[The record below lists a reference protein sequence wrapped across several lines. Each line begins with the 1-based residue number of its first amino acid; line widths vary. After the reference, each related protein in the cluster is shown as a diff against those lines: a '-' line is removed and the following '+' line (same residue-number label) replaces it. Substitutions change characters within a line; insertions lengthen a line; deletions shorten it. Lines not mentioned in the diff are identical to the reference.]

1 MLDADSRD
9 SVLPRELFFFYQKSL
24 AETERLIMEKWMV
37 YNKRADFQ
45 KIGKEFGIDPV
56 IARLI
61 RNRDIQDLEEIRTY
75 LYGTRQEIPEPWKM
89 KDIGKAVEILLEK
102 IEAKKK
108 IRIIGDYDIDGVTAT
123 CILLK
128 GLKRLGADV
137 DTYIPDRVK
146 DGYGMHEQ
154 LIDKALEDQ
163 VDTILTCDNGIAAAA
178 EIAYAKREGLTVI
191 ITDHHDIP
199 FQDTENERKWII
211 PEADA
216 VVNPKQ
222 NDCLYSN
229 KNICGAV
236 VAWKLIWALY
246 EKAEINMEE
255 VWDFLELAAIATVG
269 DVMDLQGENRI
280 IVKEG
285 LKKLPKTSFEGLK
298 ALIRVNNLEGAEI
311 TAYHVGFVL
320 GPCINASGRLDTAAR
335 SLELLLADNLED
347 AMRLADDLYA
357 LNQSR
362 KAMTEN
368 GKEQAIQN
376 IKENG
381 LDKDRVLVV
390 YLPDCHESLAGIIA
404 GRIRETYNKPVFVL
418 TRGADGVKGSGRSIE
433 AYSMYEELVKCGDL
447 LTQFGGHPMAAGL
460 SMDEKNVDTFR
471 RRLND
476 NCTLTEQDLLPKIMI
491 DVPMPISYL
500 SKKLTEQ
507 LKILE
512 PFGKGNTKPLFA
524 QKNLHVTGL
533 RILGRNRNV
542 VKMFLVDESGSR
554 MDAVYFGE
562 AQKFAD
568 FVQTHDTISVTY
580 YPEINVYQGRENLQI
595 VVRNYC

>member
-1 MLDADSRD
+1 
-9 SVLPRELFFFYQKSL
+9 
-24 AETERLIMEKWMV
+24 MEKWMV
-37 YNKRADFQ
+37 YNKKADFQ
-45 KIGKEFGIDPV
+45 KIGSEFGIDPV

-61 RNRDIQDLEEIRTY
+61 RNRDIQDMKEIRSY
-75 LYGTRQEIPEPWKM
+75 LYGTLAEIPSPWKM
-89 KDIGKAVEILLEK
+89 KDMERAVQILQKK
-102 IEAKKK
+102 ITQKKK

-128 GLKRLGADV
+128 GLKRLNANV

-154 LIDKALEDQ
+154 LIDKALEDGI
-163 VDTILTCDNGIAAAA
+163 DTILTCDNGIAAAA
-178 EIAYAKREGLTVI
+178 EIEYAKKEGLTVI
-191 ITDHHDIP
+191 VTDHHDIP
-199 FQDTENERKWII
+199 FRDTEDGRIWII
-211 PEADA
+211 PKADA

-222 NDCLYSN
+222 NDCLYPN

-246 EKAEINMEE
+246 ERLGIDSDEI
-255 VWDFLELAAIATVG
+255 WDFLELAAIATVG

-285 LKKLPKTSFEGLK
+285 LKKLSSTSFEGLK
-298 ALIRVNNLEGAEI
+298 ALICVNNLEGAEI
-311 TAYHVGFVL
+311 TAYHVGFVI

-335 SLELLLADNLED
+335 SLELLLADNMED
-347 AMRLADDLYA
+347 AMKLADDLYD

-362 KAMTEN
+362 KAMTEQ
-368 GKEQAIQN
+368 GKEQAIQS
-376 IKENG
+376 IEENNLG
-381 LDKDRVLVV
+381 KDRVLVV

-404 GRIRETYNKPVFVL
+404 GRIREAYNKPVFVL
-418 TRGADGVKGSGRSIE
+418 TKGADGVKGSGRSIE
-433 AYSMYEELVKCGDL
+433 AYSMYEELVKCSDL

-460 SMDEKNVDTFR
+460 SMEEKNVELFR

-476 NCTLTEQDLLPKIMI
+476 NCTLTEQDLIPKIMI

-507 LKILE
+507 LKVLE
-512 PFGKGNTKPLFA
+512 PFGKGNSKPWFA
-524 QKNLHVTGL
+524 QKNLRAVGI
-533 RILGRNRNV
+533 RVLGRNRNV
-542 VKMFLVDESGSR
+542 AKMLLIDENGIK

-562 AQKFAD
+562 AQEFVD
-568 FVQTHDTISVTY
+568 FVQAHDTISVTY
-580 YPEINVYQGRENLQI
+580 YPEINVFQGRENLQ
-595 VVRNYC
+595 VVIKNYC

>member
-1 MLDADSRD
+1 
-9 SVLPRELFFFYQKSL
+9 
-24 AETERLIMEKWMV
+24 MEKWMV
-37 YNKRADFQ
+37 YNKKADFQ
-45 KIGKEFGIDPV
+45 KIGSEFGIDPV

-61 RNRDIQDLEEIRTY
+61 RNRDIQDMKEIRSY
-75 LYGTRQEIPEPWKM
+75 LYGTLAEIPSPWKM
-89 KDIGKAVEILLEK
+89 KDMERAVQILQKK
-102 IEAKKK
+102 ITQKKK

-128 GLKRLGADV
+128 GLKRLNANV

-154 LIDKALEDQ
+154 LIDKALEDGI
-163 VDTILTCDNGIAAAA
+163 DTILTCDNGIAAAA
-178 EIAYAKREGLTVI
+178 EIEYAKKEGLTVI
-191 ITDHHDIP
+191 VTDHHDIP
-199 FQDTENERKWII
+199 FRDTEDGRIWII
-211 PEADA
+211 PKADA

-222 NDCLYSN
+222 NDCLYPN

-246 EKAEINMEE
+246 ERLGIDSDEI
-255 VWDFLELAAIATVG
+255 WDFLELAAIATVG

-285 LKKLPKTSFEGLK
+285 LKKLSSTSFEGLK
-298 ALIRVNNLEGAEI
+298 ALICVNNLEGAEI
-311 TAYHVGFVL
+311 TAYHVGFVI

-335 SLELLLADNLED
+335 SLELLLADNMED
-347 AMRLADDLYA
+347 AMKLADDLYD

-362 KAMTEN
+362 KAMTEQ
-368 GKEQAIQN
+368 GKEQAIQS
-376 IKENG
+376 IEENNLG
-381 LDKDRVLVV
+381 KDRVLVV

-404 GRIRETYNKPVFVL
+404 GRIREAYNKPVFVL
-418 TRGADGVKGSGRSIE
+418 TKGADGVKGSGRSIE
-433 AYSMYEELVKCGDL
+433 AYSMYEELVKCSDL

-460 SMDEKNVDTFR
+460 SMEEKNVELFR

-476 NCTLTEQDLLPKIMI
+476 NCTLTEQDLIPKIMI

-507 LKILE
+507 LKVLE
-512 PFGKGNTKPLFA
+512 PFGKGNSKHLFA
-524 QKNLHVTGL
+524 QKNLRAVGI
-533 RILGRNRNV
+533 RVLGRNRNV
-542 VKMFLVDESGSR
+542 AKMLLIDENGIK

-562 AQKFAD
+562 AQEFVD
-568 FVQTHDTISVTY
+568 FVQAHDTISVTY
-580 YPEINVYQGRENLQI
+580 YPEINVFQGRENLQ
-595 VVRNYC
+595 VVIKNYC

>member
-1 MLDADSRD
+1 
-9 SVLPRELFFFYQKSL
+9 
-24 AETERLIMEKWMV
+24 MEKWMI
-37 YNKRADFQ
+37 YSKKADFQ
-45 KIGKEFGIDPV
+45 KIAEEFGIDPV

-61 RNRDIQDLEEIRTY
+61 RNRDVQDMEAIRSY
-75 LYGTRQEIPEPWKM
+75 LHGTLKELPSPWKM
-89 KDIGKAVEILLEK
+89 KDIDKAVEIL
-102 IEAKKK
+102 KKK
-108 IRIIGDYDIDGVTAT
+108 ITQKKRIRIIGDYDIDGVTAT

-128 GLKRLGADV
+128 GLSRLGADV

-154 LIDKALEDQ
+154 LIDKALEDR
-163 VDTILTCDNGIAAAA
+163 VDTILTCDNGIAAAE
-178 EIAYAKREGLTVI
+178 EIAYARKEGITVI
-191 ITDHHDIP
+191 ITDHHDVP
-199 FQDTENERKWII
+199 FRDTENGRMWII

-216 VVNPKQ
+216 VINPKQ
-222 NDCLYSN
+222 SDCPYPN

-246 EKAEINMEE
+246 EASGIEKNEI
-255 VWDFLELAAIATVG
+255 WDFLEFAAIATVG

-285 LKKLPKTSFEGLK
+285 LKKLSNTSYEGLK
-298 ALIRVNNLEGAEI
+298 ALIRVNNLEGADI

-335 SLELLLADNLED
+335 ALELLCADNLDMAMKLADNLYD
-347 AMRLADDLYA
+347 

-362 KAMTEN
+362 KAMTEQ
-368 GKEQAIQN
+368 GKEQAIQA
-376 IKENG
+376 IENSQMNE
-381 LDKDRVLVV
+381 DRVLVV
-390 YLPDCHESLAGIIA
+390 YLPECHESLAGIIA
-404 GRIRETYNKPVFVL
+404 GRIREAYNKPVFVL
-418 TRGADGVKGSGRSIE
+418 TKSSEGVKGSGRSIE
-433 AYSMYEELVKCGDL
+433 AYSMYEELVKCRDL

-460 SMDEKNVDTFR
+460 SMEEKNVETFR
-471 RRLND
+471 RRLNE
-476 NCTLTEQDLLPKIMI
+476 NCTLTEQELIPKIMI

-500 SKKLTEQ
+500 TKQLTEQ

-524 QKNLHVTGL
+524 QKHLRAMGI

-542 VKMFLVDESGSR
+542 AKMLLMDEHGNK

-562 AQKFAD
+562 ASEFVT
-568 FVQTHDTISVTY
+568 FVQTHETISVTY
-580 YPEINVYQGRENLQI
+580 YPEINVYQGRETLQI
-595 VVRNYC
+595 VIKNYC

>member
-1 MLDADSRD
+1 
-9 SVLPRELFFFYQKSL
+9 
-24 AETERLIMEKWMV
+24 MEKWMV

-45 KIGKEFGIDPV
+45 KIGQKFGIDPV

-61 RNRDIQDLEEIRTY
+61 RNRDIQDMEEIRSY
-75 LYGTRQEIPEPWKM
+75 LYGSIAEIPSPWKL
-89 KDIGKAVEILLEK
+89 KDIDKATDILQEK
-102 IEAKKK
+102 IAHDKR

-137 DTYIPDRVK
+137 DTYIPDRIK

-154 LIDKALEDQ
+154 LIDKALEDGI
-163 VDTILTCDNGIAAAA
+163 DTILTCDNGIAAAA

-191 ITDHHDIP
+191 VTDHHDIP
-199 FQDTENERKWII
+199 FEDTESGRNWII
-211 PEADA
+211 PKADA

-222 NDCLYSN
+222 NNCQYPN

-246 EKAEINMEE
+246 EKAGINQREI
-255 VWDFLELAAIATVG
+255 WDFLELAAIATVG

-285 LKKLPKTSFEGLK
+285 LKKLSSTSFEGLK

-347 AMRLADDLYA
+347 AMKLADDLYD

-362 KAMTEN
+362 KAMTEQ
-368 GKEQAIQN
+368 GKEQAIQS
-376 IKENG
+376 IEDNG
-381 LDKDRVLVV
+381 LNEDRILVV

-404 GRIRETYNKPVFVL
+404 GRIRETYHKPVFVL
-418 TRGADGVKGSGRSIE
+418 TKGADGVKGSGRSIE

-460 SMDEKNVDTFR
+460 SMEEKNVEPFR

-476 NCTLTEQDLLPKIMI
+476 NCTLTEQELIPKIMI

-500 SKKLTEQ
+500 SRQLTEQ
-507 LKILE
+507 LKVLE

-524 QKNLHVTGL
+524 QKNLHAVGL
-533 RILGRNRNV
+533 RVLGRNQNV
-542 VKMFLVDESGSR
+542 VKMLLMDEKGTK

-562 AQKFAD
+562 AQEFVE
-568 FVQTHDTISVTY
+568 FVQTHETISVTY
-580 YPEINVYQGRENLQI
+580 YPEINVYQGRETLQV

>member
-1 MLDADSRD
+1 
-9 SVLPRELFFFYQKSL
+9 
-24 AETERLIMEKWMV
+24 MEKWMV
-37 YNKRADFQ
+37 YNKKADFQ
-45 KIGKEFGIDPV
+45 KIGSEFGIDPV

-61 RNRDIQDLEEIRTY
+61 RNRDIQDMKEIRSY
-75 LYGTRQEIPEPWKM
+75 LYGTLAEIPSPWKM
-89 KDIGKAVEILLEK
+89 KDMERAVQILQKK
-102 IEAKKK
+102 ITQKKK

-128 GLKRLGADV
+128 GLKRLNANV

-154 LIDKALEDQ
+154 LINKALEDGI
-163 VDTILTCDNGIAAAA
+163 DTILTCDNGIAAAA
-178 EIAYAKREGLTVI
+178 EIEYAKKEGLTVI
-191 ITDHHDIP
+191 VTDHHDIP
-199 FQDTENERKWII
+199 FRDTEDGRIWII
-211 PEADA
+211 PKADA

-222 NDCLYSN
+222 NDCLYPN

-246 EKAEINMEE
+246 ERLGIDSDEI
-255 VWDFLELAAIATVG
+255 WDFLELAAIATVG

-285 LKKLPKTSFEGLK
+285 LKKLSSTSFEGLK
-298 ALIRVNNLEGAEI
+298 ALICVNNLEGAEI
-311 TAYHVGFVL
+311 TAYHVGFVI

-335 SLELLLADNLED
+335 SLELLLADNMED
-347 AMRLADDLYA
+347 AMKLADDLYD

-362 KAMTEN
+362 KAMTEQ
-368 GKEQAIQN
+368 GKEQAIQS
-376 IKENG
+376 IEENNLG
-381 LDKDRVLVV
+381 KDRVLVV

-404 GRIRETYNKPVFVL
+404 GRICEAYNKPVFVL
-418 TRGADGVKGSGRSIE
+418 TKGADGVKGSGRSIE
-433 AYSMYEELVKCGDL
+433 AYSMYEELVKCSDL

-460 SMDEKNVDTFR
+460 SMEEKNVELFR

-476 NCTLTEQDLLPKIMI
+476 NCTLTEQDLIPKIMI

-507 LKILE
+507 LKVLE
-512 PFGKGNTKPLFA
+512 PFGKGNSKPLFA
-524 QKNLHVTGL
+524 QKNLRAVGI
-533 RILGRNRNV
+533 RVLGRNRNV
-542 VKMFLVDESGSR
+542 AKMLLIDENGIK

-562 AQKFAD
+562 AQEFVD
-568 FVQTHDTISVTY
+568 FVQAHDTISVTY
-580 YPEINVYQGRENLQI
+580 YPEINVFQGRENLQ
-595 VVRNYC
+595 VVIKNYC

>member
-1 MLDADSRD
+1 
-9 SVLPRELFFFYQKSL
+9 
-24 AETERLIMEKWMV
+24 MEKWMV
-37 YNKRADFQ
+37 YNKKADFQ
-45 KIGKEFGIDPV
+45 KIGSEFGIDPV
-56 IARLI
+56 IVRLI
-61 RNRDIQDLEEIRTY
+61 RNRDIQGMEEIRSY
-75 LYGTRQEIPEPWKM
+75 LYGTLAEIPSPWKM
-89 KDIGKAVEILLEK
+89 KDMECAVQILQKK
-102 IEAKKK
+102 ITQKKK

-128 GLKRLGADV
+128 GLKRLGANV

-154 LIDKALEDQ
+154 LIDKALEDG

-191 ITDHHDIP
+191 VTDHHDIP
-199 FQDTENERKWII
+199 FQDTENGRVWII
-211 PEADA
+211 PKADA

-222 NDCLYSN
+222 NDCSYPN

-246 EKAEINMEE
+246 ERLGIDSDEI
-255 VWDFLELAAIATVG
+255 WDFLELAAIATVG

-285 LKKLPKTSFEGLK
+285 LKKLSSTSFEGLK
-298 ALIRVNNLEGAEI
+298 ALICVNNLEGAEI
-311 TAYHVGFVL
+311 TAYHVGFVI

-335 SLELLLADNLED
+335 SLELLLADNMED
-347 AMRLADDLYA
+347 AMKLADDLYD

-362 KAMTEN
+362 KAMTEQ
-368 GKEQAIQN
+368 GKEQAIQS
-376 IKENG
+376 IEENNLG
-381 LDKDRVLVV
+381 KDRVLVV

-404 GRIRETYNKPVFVL
+404 GRIREAYNKPVFVL
-418 TRGADGVKGSGRSIE
+418 TKGADGVKGSGRSIE
-433 AYSMYEELVKCGDL
+433 AYSMYEELVKCSDL

-460 SMDEKNVDTFR
+460 SMEEKNVELFR

-476 NCTLTEQDLLPKIMI
+476 NCTLTEQDLIPKIMI

-507 LKILE
+507 LKVLE
-512 PFGKGNTKPLFA
+512 PFGKGNSKPLFA
-524 QKNLHVTGL
+524 QKNLRAVGI
-533 RILGRNRNV
+533 RVLGRNRNV
-542 VKMFLVDESGSR
+542 AKMLLIDENGIK

-562 AQKFAD
+562 AQEFVD
-568 FVQTHDTISVTY
+568 FVQAHDTISVTY
-580 YPEINVYQGRENLQI
+580 YPEINVFQGRENLQ
-595 VVRNYC
+595 VVIKNYC

>member
-1 MLDADSRD
+1 
-9 SVLPRELFFFYQKSL
+9 
-24 AETERLIMEKWMV
+24 MEKWMV
-37 YNKRADFQ
+37 YNKKADFQ
-45 KIGKEFGIDPV
+45 KIGSEFGIDPV

-61 RNRDIQDLEEIRTY
+61 RNRDIQDMKEIRSY
-75 LYGTRQEIPEPWKM
+75 LYGTLAEIPSPWKM
-89 KDIGKAVEILLEK
+89 KDMERAVQILQKK
-102 IEAKKK
+102 ITQKKK

-128 GLKRLGADV
+128 GLKRLNANV

-154 LIDKALEDQ
+154 LIDKALEDGI
-163 VDTILTCDNGIAAAA
+163 DTILTCDNGIAAAA
-178 EIAYAKREGLTVI
+178 EIEYAKKEGLTVI
-191 ITDHHDIP
+191 VTDHHDIP
-199 FQDTENERKWII
+199 FRDTEDGRIWII
-211 PEADA
+211 PKADA

-222 NDCLYSN
+222 NDCLYPN

-246 EKAEINMEE
+246 ERLGIDSDEI
-255 VWDFLELAAIATVG
+255 WDFLELAAIATVG

-285 LKKLPKTSFEGLK
+285 LKKLSSTSFEGLK
-298 ALIRVNNLEGAEI
+298 ALICVNNLEGAEI
-311 TAYHVGFVL
+311 TAYRVGFVV

-335 SLELLLADNLED
+335 SLELLLADNMED
-347 AMRLADDLYA
+347 AMKLADDLYD

-362 KAMTEN
+362 KAMTEQ
-368 GKEQAIQN
+368 GKEQAIQS
-376 IKENG
+376 IEENNLG
-381 LDKDRVLVV
+381 KDRVLVV

-404 GRIRETYNKPVFVL
+404 GRIREAYNKPVFVL
-418 TRGADGVKGSGRSIE
+418 TKGVDGVKGSGRSIE
-433 AYSMYEELVKCGDL
+433 AYSMYEELVKCSDL

-460 SMDEKNVDTFR
+460 SMEEKNVELFR

-476 NCTLTEQDLLPKIMI
+476 NCTLTEQDLIPKIMI

-507 LKILE
+507 LKVLE
-512 PFGKGNTKPLFA
+512 PFGKGNSKPLFA
-524 QKNLHVTGL
+524 QKNLRAVGI
-533 RILGRNRNV
+533 RVLGRNRNV
-542 VKMFLVDESGSR
+542 AKMLLIDENGIK

-562 AQKFAD
+562 AQEFVD
-568 FVQTHDTISVTY
+568 FVQAHDTISVTY
-580 YPEINVYQGRENLQI
+580 YPEINVFQGRENLQ
-595 VVRNYC
+595 VVIKNYC

>member
-1 MLDADSRD
+1 
-9 SVLPRELFFFYQKSL
+9 
-24 AETERLIMEKWMV
+24 MEKWMV
-37 YNKRADFQ
+37 YNKKADFQ
-45 KIGKEFGIDPV
+45 KIGSEFGIDPV

-61 RNRDIQDLEEIRTY
+61 RNRDIQDMKEIRSY
-75 LYGTRQEIPEPWKM
+75 LYGTLAEIPSPWKM
-89 KDIGKAVEILLEK
+89 KDMERAVQILQKK
-102 IEAKKK
+102 ITQKKK

-128 GLKRLGADV
+128 GLKRLNANV

-154 LIDKALEDQ
+154 LIDKALEDGI
-163 VDTILTCDNGIAAAA
+163 DTILTCDNGIAAAA
-178 EIAYAKREGLTVI
+178 EIEYAKKEGLTVI
-191 ITDHHDIP
+191 VTDHHDIP
-199 FQDTENERKWII
+199 FRDTEDGRIWII
-211 PEADA
+211 PKADA

-222 NDCLYSN
+222 NDCLYPN

-246 EKAEINMEE
+246 ERLGIDSDEI
-255 VWDFLELAAIATVG
+255 WDFLELAAIATVG

-285 LKKLPKTSFEGLK
+285 LKKLSSTSFEGLK
-298 ALIRVNNLEGAEI
+298 ALICVNNLEGAEI
-311 TAYHVGFVL
+311 TAYHVGFVI

-335 SLELLLADNLED
+335 SLELLLADNMED
-347 AMRLADDLYA
+347 AMKLADDLYD

-362 KAMTEN
+362 KAMTEQ
-368 GKEQAIQN
+368 GKEQAIQS
-376 IKENG
+376 IEENNLG
-381 LDKDRVLVV
+381 KDRVLVV

-404 GRIRETYNKPVFVL
+404 GRIREAYNKPVFVL
-418 TRGADGVKGSGRSIE
+418 TKGADGVKGSGRSIE
-433 AYSMYEELVKCGDL
+433 AYSMYEELVKCSDL

-460 SMDEKNVDTFR
+460 SMEEKNVELFR

-476 NCTLTEQDLLPKIMI
+476 NCTLTEQDLIPKIMI

-507 LKILE
+507 LKVLE
-512 PFGKGNTKPLFA
+512 PFGKGNSKPLLA
-524 QKNLHVTGL
+524 QKNLRAVGI
-533 RILGRNRNV
+533 RVLGRNRNV
-542 VKMFLVDESGSR
+542 AKMLLIDENGIK

-562 AQKFAD
+562 AQEFVD
-568 FVQTHDTISVTY
+568 FVQAHDTISVTY
-580 YPEINVYQGRENLQI
+580 YPEINVFQGRENLQ
-595 VVRNYC
+595 VVIKNYC

>member
-1 MLDADSRD
+1 
-9 SVLPRELFFFYQKSL
+9 
-24 AETERLIMEKWMV
+24 MEKWMV
-37 YNKRADFQ
+37 YNKKADFQ
-45 KIGKEFGIDPV
+45 KIGSEFGIDPV

-61 RNRDIQDLEEIRTY
+61 RNRDIQDMKEIRSY
-75 LYGTRQEIPEPWKM
+75 LYGTLAEIPSPWKM
-89 KDIGKAVEILLEK
+89 KDMERAVQILQKK
-102 IEAKKK
+102 ITQKKK

-128 GLKRLGADV
+128 GLKRLNANV

-154 LIDKALEDQ
+154 LIDKALEDGI
-163 VDTILTCDNGIAAAA
+163 DTILTCDNGIAAAA
-178 EIAYAKREGLTVI
+178 EIEYAKKEGLTVI
-191 ITDHHDIP
+191 VTDHHDIP
-199 FQDTENERKWII
+199 FRDTEDGRIWII
-211 PEADA
+211 PKADA

-222 NDCLYSN
+222 NDCLYPN

-246 EKAEINMEE
+246 ERLGIDSDEI
-255 VWDFLELAAIATVG
+255 WDFLELAAITTVG

-285 LKKLPKTSFEGLK
+285 LKKLSSTSFEGLK
-298 ALIRVNNLEGAEI
+298 ALICVNNLEGAEI
-311 TAYHVGFVL
+311 TAYHVGFVI

-335 SLELLLADNLED
+335 SLELLLADNMED
-347 AMRLADDLYA
+347 AMKLADDLYD

-362 KAMTEN
+362 KAMTEQ
-368 GKEQAIQN
+368 GKEQAIQS
-376 IKENG
+376 IEENNLG
-381 LDKDRVLVV
+381 KDRVLVV

-404 GRIRETYNKPVFVL
+404 GRIREAYNKPVFVL
-418 TRGADGVKGSGRSIE
+418 TKGADGVKGSGRSIE
-433 AYSMYEELVKCGDL
+433 AYSMYEELVKCSDL

-460 SMDEKNVDTFR
+460 SMEEKNVELFR

-476 NCTLTEQDLLPKIMI
+476 NCTLTEQDLIPQIMI

-507 LKILE
+507 LKVLE
-512 PFGKGNTKPLFA
+512 PFGKGNSKPLFA
-524 QKNLHVTGL
+524 QKNLRAVGI
-533 RILGRNRNV
+533 RVFGRNRNV
-542 VKMFLVDESGSR
+542 AKMLLIDENGIK

-562 AQKFAD
+562 AQEFVD
-568 FVQTHDTISVTY
+568 FVQAHDTISVTY
-580 YPEINVYQGRENLQI
+580 YPEINVFQGRENLQ
-595 VVRNYC
+595 VVIKNYC

>member
-1 MLDADSRD
+1 
-9 SVLPRELFFFYQKSL
+9 
-24 AETERLIMEKWMV
+24 MEKWMV
-37 YNKRADFQ
+37 YNKKADFQ
-45 KIGKEFGIDPV
+45 KIGSEFGIDPV

-61 RNRDIQDLEEIRTY
+61 RNRDIQDMKEIRSY
-75 LYGTRQEIPEPWKM
+75 LYGTLAEIPSPWKM
-89 KDIGKAVEILLEK
+89 KDMERAVQILQKK
-102 IEAKKK
+102 ITQKKK

-128 GLKRLGADV
+128 GLKRLNANV

-154 LIDKALEDQ
+154 LIDKALEDGI
-163 VDTILTCDNGIAAAA
+163 DTILTCDNGIAAAA
-178 EIAYAKREGLTVI
+178 EIEYAKKEGLTVI
-191 ITDHHDIP
+191 VTDHHDIP
-199 FQDTENERKWII
+199 FRDTEDGRIWII
-211 PEADA
+211 PKADA

-246 EKAEINMEE
+246 ERLGIDSDEI
-255 VWDFLELAAIATVG
+255 WDFLELAAIATVG

-285 LKKLPKTSFEGLK
+285 LKKLSSTSFEGLK
-298 ALIRVNNLEGAEI
+298 ALICVNNLEGAEI
-311 TAYHVGFVL
+311 TAYHVGFVI

-335 SLELLLADNLED
+335 SLELLLADNMED
-347 AMRLADDLYA
+347 AMKLADDLYD

-362 KAMTEN
+362 KAMTEQ
-368 GKEQAIQN
+368 GKEQAIQS
-376 IKENG
+376 IEENNLG
-381 LDKDRVLVV
+381 KDLVLVV

-404 GRIRETYNKPVFVL
+404 GRIREAYNKPVFVL
-418 TRGADGVKGSGRSIE
+418 TKGADGVKGSGRSIE
-433 AYSMYEELVKCGDL
+433 AYSMYEELVKCSDL

-460 SMDEKNVDTFR
+460 SMEEKNVELFR

-476 NCTLTEQDLLPKIMI
+476 NCTLTEQDLIPKIMI

-507 LKILE
+507 LKVLE
-512 PFGKGNTKPLFA
+512 PFGKGNSKPLFA
-524 QKNLHVTGL
+524 QKNLRAVGI
-533 RILGRNRNV
+533 RVFGRNRNV
-542 VKMFLVDESGSR
+542 AKMLLIDENGIK

-562 AQKFAD
+562 AQEFVD
-568 FVQTHDTISVTY
+568 FVQAHDTISVTY
-580 YPEINVYQGRENLQI
+580 YPEINVFQGRENLQ
-595 VVRNYC
+595 VVIKNYC

>member
-1 MLDADSRD
+1 
-9 SVLPRELFFFYQKSL
+9 
-24 AETERLIMEKWMV
+24 MEKWMV
-37 YNKRADFQ
+37 YNKKADFQ
-45 KIGKEFGIDPV
+45 KIGSEFGIDPV

-61 RNRDIQDLEEIRTY
+61 RNRDIQDMKEIRSY
-75 LYGTRQEIPEPWKM
+75 LYGTLAEIPSPWKM
-89 KDIGKAVEILLEK
+89 KDMERAVQILQKK
-102 IEAKKK
+102 ITQKKK

-128 GLKRLGADV
+128 GLKRLNANV

-154 LIDKALEDQ
+154 LIDKALEDGI
-163 VDTILTCDNGIAAAA
+163 DTILTCDNGIAAAA
-178 EIAYAKREGLTVI
+178 EIEYAKKEGLTVI
-191 ITDHHDIP
+191 VTDHHDIP
-199 FQDTENERKWII
+199 FRDTEDGRIWII
-211 PEADA
+211 PKADA

-222 NDCLYSN
+222 NDCLYPN

-246 EKAEINMEE
+246 ERLGIDSDEI
-255 VWDFLELAAIATVG
+255 WDFLELAAIATVG

-285 LKKLPKTSFEGLK
+285 LKKLSSTSFEGLK
-298 ALIRVNNLEGAEI
+298 ALICVNNLEGAEI
-311 TAYHVGFVL
+311 TAYHVGFVI

-335 SLELLLADNLED
+335 SLELLLADNMED
-347 AMRLADDLYA
+347 AMKLADDLYD

-362 KAMTEN
+362 KAMTEQ
-368 GKEQAIQN
+368 GKGQAIQS
-376 IKENG
+376 IEENNLG
-381 LDKDRVLVV
+381 KDRVLVV

-404 GRIRETYNKPVFVL
+404 GRIREAYNKPVFVL
-418 TRGADGVKGSGRSIE
+418 TKGADGVQGSGRSIE
-433 AYSMYEELVKCGDL
+433 AYSMYEELVKCSDL

-460 SMDEKNVDTFR
+460 SMEEKNVELFR

-476 NCTLTEQDLLPKIMI
+476 NCTLTEQDLIPKIMI

-507 LKILE
+507 LKVLE
-512 PFGKGNTKPLFA
+512 PFGKGNSKPLFA
-524 QKNLHVTGL
+524 QKNLRAVGI
-533 RILGRNRNV
+533 RVLGRNRNV
-542 VKMFLVDESGSR
+542 AKMLLIDENGIK

-562 AQKFAD
+562 AQEFVD
-568 FVQTHDTISVTY
+568 FVQAHDTISVTY
-580 YPEINVYQGRENLQI
+580 YPEINVFQGRENLQ
-595 VVRNYC
+595 VVIKNYC